1 MEGHSGRNMGLAS
14 RTGWAEDLEEAR
26 IGSEAGQK
34 GARSLPRQRMGNR
47 SRMGAVQE
55 EAHIHWGCASQAWR
69 AVVQAEEDTR
79 LPGQG
84 DGGGG

>member
-1 MEGHSGRNMGLAS
+1 MGLAS

-34 GARSLPRQRMGNR
+34 GARSLPLQRKGNR
-47 SRMGAVQE
+47 SQMGAVQE
-55 EAHIHWGCASQAWR
+55 GAHIHWGCVSQAWME
-69 AVVQAEEDTR
+69 AVQAEEDTPGR

-84 DGGGG
+84 DGGGE